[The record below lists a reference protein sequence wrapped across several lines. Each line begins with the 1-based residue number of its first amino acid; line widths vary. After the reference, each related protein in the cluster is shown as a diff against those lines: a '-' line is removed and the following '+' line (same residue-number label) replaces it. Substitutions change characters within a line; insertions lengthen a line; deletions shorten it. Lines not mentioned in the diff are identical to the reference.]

1 MRADAAVAPWTAPRA
16 VEQVPN
22 EDPRWQRFVASAQP
36 TLFQHPDWAAL
47 MHDAYGFPARVA
59 LVLDQGRVVGGLPYS
74 EIDDFRGRRR
84 VAGAFADVCE
94 PLGEG
99 VWPDIERALCEAGV
113 PWQIRSRCPPSALA
127 LEQNEAAVHQAIDLP
142 AERDEALALSRS
154 RQRSEVRQALRAGV
168 ILRRYDGDEA
178 IDAFYPLHLRT
189 RKEKHGLLPQP
200 RSFFEAL
207 AARFFPERGFV
218 LAAELDGTVIGAQL
232 LLVCGDT
239 LYYKYVASDRASLQS
254 RPNDFLLWSA
264 IDTAAQMG
272 LRRLDLGIAEAP
284 SLIHFKRK
292 YRAAEQ
298 PVISARYMS
307 TARSAA
313 TEQMERSLV
322 ELTRT
327 LAQADVAQSITETAA
342 AELYRYF
349 V

>member
-1 MRADAAVAPWTAPRA
+1 MRADAPVAPRTVPRS
-16 VEQVPN
+16 VEQVAN
-22 EDPRWQRFVASAQP
+22 DDPRWQRFVSSEQP

-59 LVLDQGRVVGGLPYS
+59 MVLERGLVIGGLPYS
-74 EIDDFRGRRR
+74 EVDDFRGRRR
-84 VAGAFADVCE
+84 IAGAFADVCE

-99 VWPDIERALCEAGV
+99 VWPDIERTLCEDTV

-127 LEQNEAAVHQAIDLP
+127 LERHETAVHQAIDLP
-142 AERDEALALSRS
+142 PDRDEALAFSRS

-168 ILRRYDGDEA
+168 TLKRFDGEDA
-178 IDAFYPLHLRT
+178 IDVFYPLHLRT

-207 AARFFPERGFV
+207 ASRFFPARGFV
-218 LAAELDGTVIGAQL
+218 LAAELDGTVVGAQL

-239 LYYKYVASDRASLQS
+239 LYYKFVASDRASLQS

-292 YRAAEQ
+292 YRATEQ
-298 PVISARYMS
+298 PVSSARYV
-307 TARSAA
+307 SAA
-313 TEQMERSLV
+313 RPAAADRMERSLT
-322 ELTRT
+322 EFTRA
-327 LAQADVAQSITETAA
+327 LAQADVAQSITEAAA